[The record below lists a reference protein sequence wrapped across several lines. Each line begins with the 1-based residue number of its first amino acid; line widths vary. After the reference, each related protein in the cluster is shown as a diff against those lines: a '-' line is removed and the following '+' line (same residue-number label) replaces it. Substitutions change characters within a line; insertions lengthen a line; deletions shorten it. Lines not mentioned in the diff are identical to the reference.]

1 MEIDFLRYKNNLR
14 FSADAD
20 IESANEIC
28 NTESAHEGTED
39 DNGLPEACE
48 EGVIISHDKVLATEV
63 VDNVQSS
70 ELERRAAHCIHKG
83 TVRADLRR
91 DDGNLGL
98 ELDVTAGFVSCGQS
112 LWLAGEKLTL
122 RPQGGQL

>member
-48 EGVIISHDKVLATEV
+48 EGVVISHDEILAAEV

-70 ELERRAAHCIHKG
+70 EPERRAANGIHEG
-83 TVRADLRR
+83 MVSADLGR

-98 ELDVTAGFVSCGQS
+98 ELDVTAVFVSSGQP
-112 LWLAGEKLTL
+112 LRLPREKLTL
-122 RPQGGQL
+122 RPRGGQL

>member
-1 MEIDFLRYKNNLR
+1 MEKSTFLLQNNLR

-28 NTESAHEGTED
+28 DTKGTHEGAED

-48 EGVIISHDKVLATEV
+48 EGVVISHDKVLAAEV
-63 VDNVQSS
+63 VDNVQGS
-70 ELERRAAHCIHKG
+70 ELERRATHCVHEG
-83 TVRADLRR
+83 AVCADLGR

-98 ELDVTAGFVSCGQS
+98 ELDITATIVSF
-112 LWLAGEKLTL
+112 
-122 RPQGGQL
+122 GQL